1 MRWTHAGWWR
11 PFRHRKSLCPEI
23 GGGKRQSIP
32 TMRACDARALFLRP
46 IRNGPA
52 AGEER
57 LEAAAA
63 GPLAAELA
71 EQAGVGQEVAE
82 AVPAEP
88 VAQVARAA
96 VKAVREAPAEPAAV
110 PRAARAA
117 PARDPAAS
125 IQTTPTRI
133 TSLPSRALSF
143 RHFRRRL
150 AQTSKSLPRSPKAP
164 AALRSSTRTIC
175 SAVWLRLDG
184 SRANSMSWATP
195 RPKAPREAATH

>member
-57 LEAAAA
+57 LLAAAV
-63 GPLAAELA
+63 G
-71 EQAGVGQEVAE
+71 EQAAVAQEVGGA
-82 AVPAEP
+82 APAEP
-88 VAQVARAA
+88 GAKAAGAA
-96 VKAVREAPAEPAAV
+96 VKAVRAAPAEPAAV

-133 TSLPSRALSF
+133 TSLPSPAPSF
-143 RHFRRRL
+143 HNFRRR
-150 AQTSKSLPRSPKAP
+150 
-164 AALRSSTRTIC
+164 
-175 SAVWLRLDG
+175 
-184 SRANSMSWATP
+184 
-195 RPKAPREAATH
+195 